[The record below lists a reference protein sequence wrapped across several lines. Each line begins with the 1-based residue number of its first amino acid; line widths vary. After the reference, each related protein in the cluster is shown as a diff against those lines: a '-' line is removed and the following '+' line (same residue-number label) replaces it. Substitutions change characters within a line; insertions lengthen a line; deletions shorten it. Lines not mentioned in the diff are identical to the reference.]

1 MKKTSILM
9 LVLALFALPTIIL
22 AETAPQA
29 TEFSISNVTVYS
41 GRALVE
47 RRATLS
53 LPAGESTYS
62 VTDLPEQL
70 MDNTLLVYKADKDAP
85 FLIKEFEFKEIE
97 AAVVLKEEEKKL
109 KDSLNTLL
117 DEQKSKEDR
126 LEVLKAKVKFYNDL
140 TAKSSTDAGQAIG
153 QKEVNVKNISDVLAF
168 ASAGLESVM
177 KEKRTI
183 DKRLVTIKDEINIIQ
198 SQLSELY
205 TKNTKRSKV
214 LFIRAASTVP
224 VNAEVRIK
232 YVVPNAYWYPSY
244 ECNFIFD
251 QGVIDAGYYA
261 MVSQNTGEKWN
272 RVKMTIASGTPLYD
286 VSLPVVNPWIL
297 NEQQNYYSGGAQ
309 TKRSMAKSAAP
320 MAMAEAA
327 DYAAPAESYAA
338 PAPVAATFQ
347 QDELNI
353 KANLT
358 GKFDVSDTGEIKKV
372 MIKEMKLKKND
383 MFYTAVPTQN
393 EAAYLTI
400 EFENNDDMIMV
411 PGEVSLYMDGNY
423 SGKANIDA
431 NVRKGEKL
439 KFSFG
444 IDENIKL
451 KKEKLQEKKGESGVF
466 GSDKKTDFGYRLT
479 AENYKS
485 KDVTLYIKEPLPFSE
500 NDKIKVEVYET
511 SMKPTEIEDRG
522 VYVWKVALKAGEKK
536 EITYRFKVTHPKD
549 MNVNGI

>member
-1 MKKTSILM
+1 MKKTILITSVLSILFTS
-9 LVLALFALPTIIL
+9 VLLF
-22 AETAPQA
+22 AETAAVPA
-29 TEFSISNVTVYS
+29 DFSISNVTVYS

-47 RRATLS
+47 RKATLS
-53 LPAGESTYS
+53 LSAGENYFAVS
-62 VTDLPEQL
+62 DLPAQL
-70 MDNTLLVYKADKDAP
+70 MDNTLLVYKGDKEAS

-109 KDSLNTLL
+109 KDKLNLL
-117 DEQKSKEDR
+117 TDEQKSKEDR
-126 LEVLKAKVKFYNDL
+126 LEVLKAKAKFYTDL
-140 TAKSSTDAGQAIG
+140 TAKSSTEAGQAIG
-153 QKEVNVKNISDVLAF
+153 QKEVSVKNISDVLAF
-168 ASAGLESVM
+168 AATGLEAVM

-183 DKRLVTIKDEINIIQ
+183 DKRLVVIKDEINIIQ

-214 LFIRAASTVP
+214 LFIRTASNVAAS
-224 VNAEVRIK
+224 ADIRIK
-232 YVVPNAYWYPSY
+232 YVVPDAYWYPSY
-244 ECNFIFD
+244 ECNYIFD

-261 MVSQNTGEKWN
+261 MISQNTGEKWN
-272 RVKMTIASGTPLYD
+272 RVKLTIASGTPLYD
-286 VSLPVVNPWIL
+286 VSLPVPYPWIVD
-297 NEQQNYYSGGAQ
+297 ERKNYYSGGAE
-309 TKRSMAKSAAP
+309 KRSMMKSAP
-320 MAMAEAA
+320 VAMAEAYDSA
-327 DYAAPAESYAA
+327 AESGLAA
-338 PAPVAATFQ
+338 SAAAPVAATFQ

-358 GKFDVSDTGEIKKV
+358 GKFDVSDTGEVKKV
-372 MIKEMKLKKND
+372 LIKEMKLKKNEI
-383 MFYTAVPTQN
+383 FYTAVPTQN

-400 EFENNDDMIMV
+400 DFENNDEMIMV

-423 SGKANIDA
+423 SGKANINA

-451 KKEKLQEKKGESGVF
+451 KKEKLQEKKGESGIF

-500 NDKIKVEVYET
+500 NDRIKVDVYET
-511 SMKPTEIEDRG
+511 SLKPDAIEDRG
-522 VYVWKVALKAGEKK
+522 VYVWKVTLKAGEKK
-536 EITYRFKVTHPKD
+536 EITYRFKITHPKD